1 ALPEQTASTATE
13 LQAAEVKYLPSN
25 PTTVSDALPLVP
37 GVIRSPQGEIK
48 ISGSSENRSAF
59 IVNSADVTDPA
70 TGQFGM
76 TVPVDS
82 VQTINVFQTPYLAQ
96 YGRFTAGVVS

>member
-1 ALPEQTASTATE
+1 KNLPWRPA
-13 LQAAEVKYLPSN
+13 
-25 PTTVSDALPLVP
+25 TVSDTLPLVP

-48 ISGSSENRSAF
+48 ISGSGENRSAF
-59 IVNSADVTDPA
+59 VVNSADVTDPA

-82 VQTINVFQTPYLAQ
+82 VQSINVFKTPYLAQ
-96 YGRFTAGVVS
+96 YGRFTAGVGFGETKDRGRQMDI